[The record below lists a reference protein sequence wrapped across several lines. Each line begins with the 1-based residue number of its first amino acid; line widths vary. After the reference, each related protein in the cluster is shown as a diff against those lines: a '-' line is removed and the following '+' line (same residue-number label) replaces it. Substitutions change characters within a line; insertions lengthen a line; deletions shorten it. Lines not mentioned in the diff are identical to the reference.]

1 MQSHNA
7 YPDPSYSS
15 PAAYNNGAAAT
26 LAGSAE
32 PYIHPTIPL
41 GLPHVVQFVE
51 ASIHHLPMSVRFVG
65 DRLSRYAN
73 AKGEVSMA
81 ASFLC
86 RITGLGSRNT
96 ADHHLRLIE
105 SLGVMEKRPGKG
117 GMDRKS
123 NTYVF
128 QGADRSWKPLPTER
142 PGTDPWV
149 ALARSRRENEALR
162 GEIEEL
168 QAELA
173 RLMNGATI
181 AHPGVTDGDGVPHPE
196 QSSHSYETA
205 GPVRSS
211 EESGAIAHLGVRLMG
226 GAGKSTYFLTF
237 LDPVAG
243 DSELSNGPETAPSQD
258 ASHSYETAD
267 PGGSPGESGA
277 IAHSELSNGPARS
290 GRSNGTRDGALSGC
304 FPQLRNRR
312 SWRLSWGIRSHCSF
326 RIEQWARERSPWL
339 QDPGASHMPSRSASY
354 ETAGPVRSSEE
365 SGAIAHSELSNGP
378 DTIPPQETS
387 HSYETAG
394 PVRSSEE
401 SGAIAHSELSNG
413 PETAPTQDA
422 SHSYE
427 TADPGGSPGE
437 SGPIAHSEL
446 SNGPET
452 GQEYLPAAAGWRV
465 EALVMERRGYYDRRF
480 RGGVLS
486 AVHHFSLNSEN
497 EDDLLRQVNVLR
509 AGQEPSPSGAGAA
522 QDPERAPPREEPLTE
537 SGRREVE
544 YCPDCGSPYTTF
556 NGEERCPDCTGR
568 RRRESEA

>member
-1 MQSHNA
+1 MQDHSS
-7 YPDPSYSS
+7 YPDPSAYS
-15 PAAYNNGAAAT
+15 PAAYGNGAAGTSVAAT
-26 LAGSAE
+26 E

-51 ASIHHLPMSVRFVG
+51 ASLHHLPISVRFVG

-86 RITGLGSRNT
+86 KITGLGSRNT

-105 SLGVMEKRPGKG
+105 SLGVLEKKPGQG
-117 GMDRKS
+117 GKDRKS

-128 QGADRSWKPLPTER
+128 LGEDRSWKPLPTER

-149 ALARSRRENEALR
+149 ALARSRRENEALK
-162 GEIEEL
+162 GEIEGL

-211 EESGAIAHLGVRLMG
+211 EESGAIAH
-226 GAGKSTYFLTF
+226 
-237 LDPVAG
+237 
-243 DSELSNGPETAPSQD
+243 SELSNGPETIPPQE

-267 PGGSPGESGA
+267 LGGSPGESGA
-277 IAHSELSNGPARS
+277 IAHSELSNGS
-290 GRSNGTRDGALSGC
+290 D
-304 FPQLRNRR
+304 
-312 SWRLSWGIRSHCSF
+312 
-326 RIEQWARERSPWL
+326 
-339 QDPGASHMPSRSASY
+339 
-354 ETAGPVRSSEE
+354 V
-365 SGAIAHSELSNGP
+365 
-378 DTIPPQETS
+378 
-387 HSYETAG
+387 
-394 PVRSSEE
+394 
-401 SGAIAHSELSNG
+401 
-413 PETAPTQDA
+413 
-422 SHSYE
+422 
-427 TADPGGSPGE
+427 
-437 SGPIAHSEL
+437 
-446 SNGPET
+446 
-452 GQEYLPAAAGWRV
+452 GQEYLARRGRV
-465 EALVMERRGYYDRRF
+465 EALVMEHRSYYDRSF

-486 AVHHFSLNSEN
+486 AVHHFSLNDEN
-497 EDDLLRQVNVLR
+497 EQELLRQASVIR
-509 AGQEPSPSGAGAA
+509 AGQEPGSSGAGAA
-522 QDPERAPPREEPLTE
+522 QGAQGPPPHEERLTE

-556 NGEERCPDCTGR
+556 NGEERCPDCTNL

>member
-15 PAAYNNGAAAT
+15 PAAYNNGAAAA

-105 SLGVMEKRPGKG
+105 SLGVLEKKPGQG
-117 GMDRKS
+117 GKDRKS

-128 QGADRSWKPLPTER
+128 QGEDRNWKPLPTER

-149 ALARSRRENEALR
+149 ALAQSRRENEALR

-181 AHPGVTDGDGVPHPE
+181 AHP
-196 QSSHSYETA
+196 
-205 GPVRSS
+205 
-211 EESGAIAHLGVRLMG
+211 
-226 GAGKSTYFLTF
+226 
-237 LDPVAG
+237 
-243 DSELSNGPETAPSQD
+243 ELSNGLETAPPQD

-267 PGGSPGESGA
+267 SGGSPEEAGP
-277 IAHSELSNGPARS
+277 IAHPELSNGPETAP
-290 GRSNGTRDGALSGC
+290 
-304 FPQLRNRR
+304 PQ
-312 SWRLSWGIRSHCSF
+312 
-326 RIEQWARERSPWL
+326 E
-339 QDPGASHMPSRSASY
+339 ASHSY
-354 ETAGPVRSSEE
+354 ETADPVRSSEE
-365 SGAIAHSELSNGP
+365 SGPIAHSELSNGP
-378 DTIPPQETS
+378 DTIPPQEAS

-394 PVRSSEE
+394 P
-401 SGAIAHSELSNG
+401 
-413 PETAPTQDA
+413 
-422 SHSYE
+422 
-427 TADPGGSPGE
+427 GGSPGE
-437 SGPIAHSEL
+437 SEAIAHPEL
-446 SNGPET
+446 SNGPDT
-452 GQEYLPAAAGWRV
+452 GQEYLSRRGRV
-465 EALVMERRGYYDRRF
+465 EALVMEHRGYYDRRF

-509 AGQEPSPSGAGAA
+509 AGQEPSPSGARAA
-522 QDPERAPPREEPLTE
+522 QGAERPPPREEPLTE

>member
-7 YPDPSYSS
+7 YPDSSYSS
-15 PAAYNNGAAAT
+15 PAAYNNGAAAA

-105 SLGVMEKRPGKG
+105 SLGVLEKKPGQG
-117 GMDRKS
+117 GKDRKS

-128 QGADRSWKPLPTER
+128 QGEDRNWKPLPTER

-196 QSSHSYETA
+196 QSSPSYETA

-211 EESGAIAHLGVRLMG
+211 EESRPIAH
-226 GAGKSTYFLTF
+226 
-237 LDPVAG
+237 P
-243 DSELSNGPETAPSQD
+243 ELSNGPETIPPQE
-258 ASHSYETAD
+258 ASHSYETAGLGGSPGESGAIAHLELSD
-267 PGGSPGESGA
+267 GPETAPPQEASHSYETAGLGGSPGESGA
-277 IAHSELSNGPARS
+277 IAHSELSNGP
-290 GRSNGTRDGALSGC
+290 
-304 FPQLRNRR
+304 
-312 SWRLSWGIRSHCSF
+312 
-326 RIEQWARERSPWL
+326 
-339 QDPGASHMPSRSASY
+339 
-354 ETAGPVRSSEE
+354 ETA
-365 SGAIAHSELSNGP
+365 
-378 DTIPPQETS
+378 PPQEAS

-394 PVRSSEE
+394 P
-401 SGAIAHSELSNG
+401 
-413 PETAPTQDA
+413 
-422 SHSYE
+422 
-427 TADPGGSPGE
+427 GGSPEE

-446 SNGPET
+446 SNGPDT
-452 GQEYLPAAAGWRV
+452 GQEYLSRRGRV
-465 EALVMERRGYYDRRF
+465 EALVMEHRGYYDRRF

-486 AVHHFSLNSEN
+486 AIHHFSLNSEN

-509 AGQEPSPSGAGAA
+509 AGQEPGPSGAGAA

>member
-105 SLGVMEKRPGKG
+105 SLGVLEKKPGQG
-117 GMDRKS
+117 GKDRKS

-128 QGADRSWKPLPTER
+128 QGEDRNWKPLPTER

-181 AHPGVTDGDGVPHPE
+181 AHPGVTDGGGVPHPE

-205 GPVRSS
+205 G
-211 EESGAIAHLGVRLMG
+211 
-226 GAGKSTYFLTF
+226 
-237 LDPVAG
+237 
-243 DSELSNGPETAPSQD
+243 
-258 ASHSYETAD
+258 

-277 IAHSELSNGPARS
+277 IAHSELSNGP
-290 GRSNGTRDGALSGC
+290 
-304 FPQLRNRR
+304 
-312 SWRLSWGIRSHCSF
+312 
-326 RIEQWARERSPWL
+326 
-339 QDPGASHMPSRSASY
+339 
-354 ETAGPVRSSEE
+354 
-365 SGAIAHSELSNGP
+365 
-378 DTIPPQETS
+378 DTIPPQDAS

-401 SGAIAHSELSNG
+401 SGPIAHSELSND
-413 PETAPTQDA
+413 PETIPPQDA

-427 TADPGGSPGE
+427 TAGPVRSSEE

-452 GQEYLPAAAGWRV
+452 IPPQDASHSYENADPRGSLGKSGPFAHSELSNGADTGQEYLSRRGRV
-465 EALVMERRGYYDRRF
+465 EALVMEHRGYYDRRF

-509 AGQEPSPSGAGAA
+509 AGQEPGPSGAGAA
-522 QDPERAPPREEPLTE
+522 QGAERPPPREEPLTE

-556 NGEERCPDCTGR
+556 NGEERCPDCTGL

>member
-7 YPDPSYSS
+7 YHDPSYSS

-128 QGADRSWKPLPTER
+128 QGEDRNWKPLPTER

-181 AHPGVTDGDGVPHPE
+181 AHPGVTDGGGVPHPE
-196 QSSHSYETA
+196 QSSHS
-205 GPVRSS
+205 
-211 EESGAIAHLGVRLMG
+211 
-226 GAGKSTYFLTF
+226 
-237 LDPVAG
+237 D
-243 DSELSNGPETAPSQD
+243 
-258 ASHSYETAD
+258 
-267 PGGSPGESGA
+267 
-277 IAHSELSNGPARS
+277 
-290 GRSNGTRDGALSGC
+290 
-304 FPQLRNRR
+304 
-312 SWRLSWGIRSHCSF
+312 
-326 RIEQWARERSPWL
+326 
-339 QDPGASHMPSRSASY
+339 
-354 ETAGPVRSSEE
+354 
-365 SGAIAHSELSNGP
+365 
-378 DTIPPQETS
+378 
-387 HSYETAG
+387 ETAG

-413 PETAPTQDA
+413 PETAPSQET

-427 TADPGGSPGE
+427 TSGPGGSPGE
-437 SGPIAHSEL
+437 SGAIAHSEL

-452 GQEYLPAAAGWRV
+452 APPQEASHSYETADLGGSPGESGAIAHSELSNGPETAPPQEASHSYETSGPGGSPGESGAIAHSELSNGPETAPSQETSHSYETSGPGGSPGESGAIAHSELSNGPDTGQEYLARRGRV
-465 EALVMERRGYYDRRF
+465 EALVMEHRGYYDRRF

-509 AGQEPSPSGAGAA
+509 AGQEPGSSGTGAA
-522 QDPERAPPREEPLTE
+522 QDPERPPPREGPLTE

-556 NGEERCPDCTGR
+556 NGEERCPDCTGL

>member
-7 YPDPSYSS
+7 YHDPSYSS
-15 PAAYNNGAAAT
+15 PAAYNNGAAAA

-32 PYIHPTIPL
+32 PYVHPTIPL

-128 QGADRSWKPLPTER
+128 QGEDRNWKPLPTER

-162 GEIEEL
+162 SEIEEL

-181 AHPGVTDGDGVPHPE
+181 AHP
-196 QSSHSYETA
+196 
-205 GPVRSS
+205 
-211 EESGAIAHLGVRLMG
+211 
-226 GAGKSTYFLTF
+226 
-237 LDPVAG
+237 
-243 DSELSNGPETAPSQD
+243 ELSNGPETAPPQD

-267 PGGSPGESGA
+267 P
-277 IAHSELSNGPARS
+277 
-290 GRSNGTRDGALSGC
+290 
-304 FPQLRNRR
+304 
-312 SWRLSWGIRSHCSF
+312 
-326 RIEQWARERSPWL
+326 
-339 QDPGASHMPSRSASY
+339 
-354 ETAGPVRSSEE
+354 VRSSEE
-365 SGAIAHSELSNGP
+365 A
-378 DTIPPQETS
+378 
-387 HSYETAG
+387 
-394 PVRSSEE
+394 
-401 SGAIAHSELSNG
+401 GAIAHSELSNG

-427 TADPGGSPGE
+427 TAGPVRSSEEAGAIAHSELSNGPDTIPPQEASHSYETADSGGSPEE

-446 SNGPET
+446 SNGPDT
-452 GQEYLPAAAGWRV
+452 GQEYLSRRARV
-465 EALVMERRGYYDRRF
+465 EALVMEHRGYYDRRF

-509 AGQEPSPSGAGAA
+509 AGQDPGSSGAGAA
-522 QDPERAPPREEPLTE
+522 QGAERAPPREEPLTE

>member
-1 MQSHNA
+1 MQGHSS
-7 YPDPSYSS
+7 YPDPSAYS
-15 PAAYNNGAAAT
+15 PAAYGNGAAGTSVAAT
-26 LAGSAE
+26 E

-51 ASIHHLPMSVRFVG
+51 ASLHHLPISVRFVG

-86 RITGLGSRNT
+86 KITGLGSRNT

-105 SLGVMEKRPGKG
+105 SLGVLEKKPGQG
-117 GMDRKS
+117 GKDRKS

-128 QGADRSWKPLPTER
+128 LGEDRSWKPLPTER

-149 ALARSRRENEALR
+149 ALARSRRENEALK
-162 GEIEEL
+162 GEIEGL

-205 GPVRSS
+205 
-211 EESGAIAHLGVRLMG
+211 
-226 GAGKSTYFLTF
+226 
-237 LDPVAG
+237 D
-243 DSELSNGPETAPSQD
+243 
-258 ASHSYETAD
+258 
-267 PGGSPGESGA
+267 
-277 IAHSELSNGPARS
+277 
-290 GRSNGTRDGALSGC
+290 
-304 FPQLRNRR
+304 
-312 SWRLSWGIRSHCSF
+312 
-326 RIEQWARERSPWL
+326 
-339 QDPGASHMPSRSASY
+339 
-354 ETAGPVRSSEE
+354 
-365 SGAIAHSELSNGP
+365 
-378 DTIPPQETS
+378 
-387 HSYETAG
+387 

-413 PETAPTQDA
+413 PETIPPQKA

-427 TADPGGSPGE
+427 TADLGGSPRE
-437 SGPIAHSEL
+437 SGAIAHSEL
-446 SNGPET
+446 SNGSDA
-452 GQEYLPAAAGWRV
+452 GQEYLARRARV
-465 EALVMERRGYYDRRF
+465 EALVMEHRSYYDRSF

-486 AVHHFSLNSEN
+486 AVHHFSLNHEN
-497 EDDLLRQVNVLR
+497 EQELLRQASVIR
-509 AGQEPSPSGAGAA
+509 AGQEPSSSGAGAA
-522 QDPERAPPREEPLTE
+522 QEPERPPPREERLTE

-544 YCPDCGSPYTTF
+544 YCPDCSSPYTTF
-556 NGEERCPDCTGR
+556 NGEERCPDCTNL

>member
-1 MQSHNA
+1 MQGHDA

-15 PAAYNNGAAAT
+15 PAAYDNGAANT
-26 LAGSAE
+26 PVGSAE
-32 PYIHPTIPL
+32 PYVHPTIPL

-86 RITGLGSRNT
+86 QITGLGSRNT

-117 GMDRKS
+117 GKDRKS

-128 QGADRSWKPLPTER
+128 LGGDRNWKPLPTER

-162 GEIEEL
+162 SEIEEL

-173 RLMNGATI
+173 RLMNG
-181 AHPGVTDGDGVPHPE
+181 
-196 QSSHSYETA
+196 
-205 GPVRSS
+205 GP
-211 EESGAIAHLGVRLMG
+211 
-226 GAGKSTYFLTF
+226 
-237 LDPVAG
+237 
-243 DSELSNGPETAPSQD
+243 
-258 ASHSYETAD
+258 
-267 PGGSPGESGA
+267 
-277 IAHSELSNGPARS
+277 
-290 GRSNGTRDGALSGC
+290 
-304 FPQLRNRR
+304 
-312 SWRLSWGIRSHCSF
+312 
-326 RIEQWARERSPWL
+326 
-339 QDPGASHMPSRSASY
+339 
-354 ETAGPVRSSEE
+354 
-365 SGAIAHSELSNGP
+365 
-378 DTIPPQETS
+378 
-387 HSYETAG
+387 
-394 PVRSSEE
+394 
-401 SGAIAHSELSNG
+401 IAHSELSNG

-427 TADPGGSPGE
+427 TADSGGSPEE

-452 GQEYLPAAAGWRV
+452 APTQDASHSYETSDSGGSPGESEAIAHSELSNGSREGQEYLARRDRV
-465 EALVMERRGYYDRRF
+465 ESLVMKQRAYYDRSFHR
-480 RGGVLS
+480 RGVLGAIEYFSRS
-486 AVHHFSLNSEN
+486 AEN
-497 EDDLLRQVNVLR
+497 EQELVRQVGILDAGQDPAR
-509 AGQEPSPSGAGAA
+509 AGNEARQQTEGP
-522 QDPERAPPREEPLTE
+522 PPREEPLTE

>member
-1 MQSHNA
+1 MQDHSS
-7 YPDPSYSS
+7 YPDPSAYS
-15 PAAYNNGAAAT
+15 PAAYGNGAAGTSVAAT
-26 LAGSAE
+26 E

-51 ASIHHLPMSVRFVG
+51 ASLHHLPISVRFVG

-86 RITGLGSRNT
+86 KITGLGSRNT

-105 SLGVMEKRPGKG
+105 SLGVLEKKPGQG
-117 GMDRKS
+117 GKDRKS

-128 QGADRSWKPLPTER
+128 LGEDRSWKPLPTER

-149 ALARSRRENEALR
+149 ALARSRRENEALK
-162 GEIEEL
+162 GEIEGL

-205 GPVRSS
+205 
-211 EESGAIAHLGVRLMG
+211 
-226 GAGKSTYFLTF
+226 
-237 LDPVAG
+237 D
-243 DSELSNGPETAPSQD
+243 
-258 ASHSYETAD
+258 
-267 PGGSPGESGA
+267 
-277 IAHSELSNGPARS
+277 
-290 GRSNGTRDGALSGC
+290 
-304 FPQLRNRR
+304 
-312 SWRLSWGIRSHCSF
+312 
-326 RIEQWARERSPWL
+326 
-339 QDPGASHMPSRSASY
+339 
-354 ETAGPVRSSEE
+354 
-365 SGAIAHSELSNGP
+365 
-378 DTIPPQETS
+378 
-387 HSYETAG
+387 

-413 PETAPTQDA
+413 PETISPQEA

-427 TADPGGSPGE
+427 TADLGGSPGE
-437 SGPIAHSEL
+437 SGAIAHSEL
-446 SNGPET
+446 SNGSDT
-452 GQEYLPAAAGWRV
+452 GQEYLARRGRV
-465 EALVMERRGYYDRRF
+465 EALVTEHRGYYDRSF

-486 AVHHFSLNSEN
+486 AVHHFSINYEN
-497 EDDLLRQVNVLR
+497 EQELLRQISVIR
-509 AGQEPSPSGAGAA
+509 AGQEPGSSEAGAA
-522 QDPERAPPREEPLTE
+522 QGLERPPPREERLTE

-544 YCPDCGSPYTTF
+544 YCPDCSSPYTTF
-556 NGEERCPDCTGR
+556 NGEERCPDCANL

>member
-7 YPDPSYSS
+7 YHDPSYSS
-15 PAAYNNGAAAT
+15 PAAYNNGAAAA

-105 SLGVMEKRPGKG
+105 SLGVLEKKPGQG
-117 GMDRKS
+117 GKDRKS

-128 QGADRSWKPLPTER
+128 QGEDRNWKPLPTER

-181 AHPGVTDGDGVPHPE
+181 AHPGVTDGGGIPHPE
-196 QSSHSYETA
+196 QS
-205 GPVRSS
+205 
-211 EESGAIAHLGVRLMG
+211 
-226 GAGKSTYFLTF
+226 
-237 LDPVAG
+237 
-243 DSELSNGPETAPSQD
+243 
-258 ASHSYETAD
+258 
-267 PGGSPGESGA
+267 
-277 IAHSELSNGPARS
+277 
-290 GRSNGTRDGALSGC
+290 
-304 FPQLRNRR
+304 
-312 SWRLSWGIRSHCSF
+312 
-326 RIEQWARERSPWL
+326 
-339 QDPGASHMPSRSASY
+339 
-354 ETAGPVRSSEE
+354 
-365 SGAIAHSELSNGP
+365 
-378 DTIPPQETS
+378 S

-413 PETAPTQDA
+413 PETAPSQETSHRYETADPGGSPGESGAIARSELSNGPETAPPQEAYHSYETADPGSSPEESGPIA
-422 SHSYE
+422 HSELSNGAETIPPQEAYHSYE

-446 SNGPET
+446 SNGPDT
-452 GQEYLPAAAGWRV
+452 GQEYLARRGRV
-465 EALVMERRGYYDRRF
+465 EALVMEHRGYYDRRF

-509 AGQEPSPSGAGAA
+509 AGQEPGPSGAGAA
-522 QDPERAPPREEPLTE
+522 QGAERAPPREEPLTE

-556 NGEERCPDCTGR
+556 NGEERCPDCTGL

>member
-15 PAAYNNGAAAT
+15 PAAYNNGAAAA

-105 SLGVMEKRPGKG
+105 SLGVLEKKPGQG
-117 GMDRKS
+117 GKDRKS

-128 QGADRSWKPLPTER
+128 QGEDRNWKPLPTER

-181 AHPGVTDGDGVPHPE
+181 AHPGIEQWSGDGRTP
-196 QSSHSYETA
+196 SADASHSYETA
-205 GPVRSS
+205 DSGQAHPEEAGP
-211 EESGAIAHLGVRLMG
+211 IAH
-226 GAGKSTYFLTF
+226 
-237 LDPVAG
+237 P
-243 DSELSNGPETAPSQD
+243 ELSNGLETAPPQD

-267 PGGSPGESGA
+267 
-277 IAHSELSNGPARS
+277 
-290 GRSNGTRDGALSGC
+290 
-304 FPQLRNRR
+304 LR
-312 SWRLSWGIRSHCSF
+312 RLSRGSRTHCSP
-326 RIEQWARERSPWL
+326 RIEQWPGDGAPSERLP
-339 QDPGASHMPSRSASY
+339 
-354 ETAGPVRSSEE
+354 TATKPPILSDHPEE
-365 SGAIAHSELSNGP
+365 SGPIAHSELSNGP
-378 DTIPPQETS
+378 DTIPPQEAS

-394 PVRSSEE
+394 P
-401 SGAIAHSELSNG
+401 
-413 PETAPTQDA
+413 
-422 SHSYE
+422 
-427 TADPGGSPGE
+427 GGSPGE
-437 SGPIAHSEL
+437 S
-446 SNGPET
+446 
-452 GQEYLPAAAGWRV
+452 
-465 EALVMERRGYYDRRF
+465 EAP
-480 RGGVLS
+480 
-486 AVHHFSLNSEN
+486 
-497 EDDLLRQVNVLR
+497 LLTQN
-509 AGQEPSPSGAGAA
+509 
-522 QDPERAPPREEPLTE
+522 
-537 SGRREVE
+537 
-544 YCPDCGSPYTTF
+544 
-556 NGEERCPDCTGR
+556 
-568 RRRESEA
+568 

>member
-7 YPDPSYSS
+7 YHDPSYSS

-105 SLGVMEKRPGKG
+105 SLGVLEKQPGQG
-117 GMDRKS
+117 GKDRKS

-128 QGADRSWKPLPTER
+128 QGEDRNWKPLPTER

-181 AHPGVTDGDGVPHPE
+181 AHPGVTDGGGVPHPE

-211 EESGAIAHLGVRLMG
+211 EESGAIAH
-226 GAGKSTYFLTF
+226 
-237 LDPVAG
+237 
-243 DSELSNGPETAPSQD
+243 SESSNGPETAPTQD

-277 IAHSELSNGPARS
+277 IAHSELSNGPE
-290 GRSNGTRDGALSGC
+290 TIP
-304 FPQLRNRR
+304 PQ
-312 SWRLSWGIRSHCSF
+312 
-326 RIEQWARERSPWL
+326 E
-339 QDPGASHMPSRSASY
+339 ASRSY

-365 SGAIAHSELSNGP
+365 SGAIAHPELSNGP
-378 DTIPPQETS
+378 ETIPPQEAS
-387 HSYETAG
+387 HSYETAD

-401 SGAIAHSELSNG
+401 SGAIAYSELSNG
-413 PETAPTQDA
+413 PETAPPQDA

-446 SNGPET
+446 SNGPDT
-452 GQEYLPAAAGWRV
+452 GQEYLSRRGRV
-465 EALVMERRGYYDRRF
+465 EALVMEHRGYYDRRF

-509 AGQEPSPSGAGAA
+509 AGQEPGPSGAGAA
-522 QDPERAPPREEPLTE
+522 QDPERAPPRQEPLTE

>member
-7 YPDPSYSS
+7 YHDPSYSS

-105 SLGVMEKRPGKG
+105 SLGVLEKKPGQG

-128 QGADRSWKPLPTER
+128 QGEGRNWKPLPTER

-181 AHPGVTDGDGVPHPE
+181 AHPGVTDGGGVPHPE

-205 GPVRSS
+205 DPVRSS
-211 EESGAIAHLGVRLMG
+211 E
-226 GAGKSTYFLTF
+226 
-237 LDPVAG
+237 
-243 DSELSNGPETAPSQD
+243 
-258 ASHSYETAD
+258 
-267 PGGSPGESGA
+267 ESGA
-277 IAHSELSNGPARS
+277 IAHSELSNGPE
-290 GRSNGTRDGALSGC
+290 TIP
-304 FPQLRNRR
+304 PQ
-312 SWRLSWGIRSHCSF
+312 
-326 RIEQWARERSPWL
+326 E
-339 QDPGASHMPSRSASY
+339 ASHSY
-354 ETAGPVRSSEE
+354 ETADPVRSSEE

-378 DTIPPQETS
+378 DTIPPQEAS
-387 HSYETAG
+387 HSYETAD

-413 PETAPTQDA
+413 PDTIPPQEASHSYETADPGGSSEEPGPIAHSELSNGPDTIPPQEA

-427 TADPGGSPGE
+427 TADPGGSPEE

-446 SNGPET
+446 SNGPDT
-452 GQEYLPAAAGWRV
+452 GQEYLSRRGRV
-465 EALVMERRGYYDRRF
+465 EALVMEHRGYYDRRF

-486 AVHHFSLNSEN
+486 AIHHFSLNSEN

-509 AGQEPSPSGAGAA
+509 AGQEPGPSGAGAA
-522 QDPERAPPREEPLTE
+522 QGAEAPPPREEPLTE

-544 YCPDCGSPYTTF
+544 YCPDCSSPYTTF